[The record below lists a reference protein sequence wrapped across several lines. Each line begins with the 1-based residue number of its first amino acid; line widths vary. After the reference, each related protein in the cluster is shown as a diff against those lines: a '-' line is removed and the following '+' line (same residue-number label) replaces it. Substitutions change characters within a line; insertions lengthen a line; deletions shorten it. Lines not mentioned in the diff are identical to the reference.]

1 MTVVGPSAPVRAA
14 QDHAQVA
21 VASELAFGYPLPG
34 GRRRDV
40 LRGVD
45 LSIAAG
51 ELVALIGTNGSGKTT
66 LLRLLAGTLRPDAGK
81 LVLFGREAR
90 SYSRMD
96 LARRVAVLPQS
107 LELPTGFRVG
117 ELVTMGRLP
126 HSPSLFGA
134 TCEDEEAVERA
145 LRDADARDLASR
157 YAEELSG
164 GERQRVLV
172 AMALA
177 QEPQLL
183 LLDEPTLHLDLAH
196 QLNLL
201 ETIARLRRE
210 RGIAVVAVLHDL
222 TLAGA
227 APRVAVLDSGQVVAD
242 GPPDEVLSE
251 ELVRRVFGVAVEALR
266 DSAGRRRLVPSIQSP
281 DSGTPAAG

>member
-1 MTVVGPSAPVRAA
+1 VSLASSSAAVDEAASLLAPVAA
-14 QDHAQVA
+14 
-21 VASELAFGYPLPG
+21 ASGLAFGYPLPG
-34 GRRRDV
+34 GRRREV

-45 LSIAAG
+45 LSMNAG

-66 LLRLLAGTLRPDAGK
+66 LLRLFAGTLRPDAGF
-81 LVLFGREAR
+81 LALFGRAADGW
-90 SYSRMD
+90 SRME

-107 LELPTGFRVG
+107 LEPPVGFRVG

-126 HSPSLFGA
+126 HSRSLFG
-134 TCEDEEAVERA
+134 TTREDEEAVERA

-196 QLNLL
+196 QLTLL
-201 ETIARLRRE
+201 QTIDRLRVE

-222 TLAGA
+222 TLAAA
-227 APRVAVLDSGQVVAD
+227 APRVGVLDSGRVVAD
-242 GPPDEVLSE
+242 GSPDEVLSE
-251 ELVRRVFGVAVEALR
+251 ELVRRVFGVEVEALR
-266 DSAGRRRLVPSIQSP
+266 DSSGHRRLVPQIP
-281 DSGTPAAG
+281 PAAG

>member
-1 MTVVGPSAPVRAA
+1 MTAASSPAAEATARHAPVAA
-14 QDHAQVA
+14 AA
-21 VASELAFGYPLPG
+21 ELSFGYPLPG
-34 GRRRDV
+34 GSRREV

-45 LSIAAG
+45 LAVAAG

-66 LLRLLAGTLRPDAGK
+66 LLRLFAGTLRPDAGQ
-81 LVLFGREAR
+81 VSLFGREAR
-90 SYSRMD
+90 AWSRME

-107 LELPTGFRVG
+107 LELPVGFRVG
-117 ELVTMGRLP
+117 ELVAMGRLP
-126 HSPSLFGA
+126 HSRSLFGA
-134 TCEDEEAVERA
+134 TRDDEEAVERA

-196 QLNLL
+196 QINLL
-201 ETIARLRRE
+201 QTIQRLRRE

-222 TLAGA
+222 ALAVA
-227 APRVAVLDSGQVVAD
+227 APRVATLDGGSLVAD
-242 GPPDEVLSE
+242 GSPDEVLSE
-251 ELVRRVFGVAVEALR
+251 ELVRRVFGVAVEALQDR
-266 DSAGRRRLVPSIQSP
+266 AGRRRLVPSIPMQ
-281 DSGTPAAG
+281 DSGAAAS

>member
-1 MTVVGPSAPVRAA
+1 MTLLTAAAEGEAKNRTPVALAA
-14 QDHAQVA
+14 G
-21 VASELAFGYPLPG
+21 LAFGYPLPG

-45 LSIAAG
+45 LSILAS

-66 LLRLLAGTLRPDAGK
+66 LLRLFAGTLRPDAGE
-81 LVLFGREAR
+81 LMLFGRQAGGW
-90 SYSRMD
+90 SRME

-126 HSPSLFGA
+126 HSRSLFGA
-134 TCEDEEAVERA
+134 TREDEEAVERA

-172 AMALA
+172 AMALG

-201 ETIARLRRE
+201 ETIGRLRRE

-222 TLAGA
+222 TLASV
-227 APRVAVLDSGQVVAD
+227 APRVAVLDAGRVVAD
-242 GPPDEVLSE
+242 GHPDEVLSE
-251 ELVRRVFGVAVEALR
+251 ELVPRVFGVAVEGLR
-266 DSAGRRRLVPSIQSP
+266 DSGGRRRLVPSVQP
-281 DSGTPAAG
+281 QDSAGPRAG

>member
-1 MTVVGPSAPVRAA
+1 MVTLLVAA
-14 QDHAQVA
+14 SKGAGQDHAPVA
-21 VASELAFGYPLPG
+21 IASGLAFAYSLPG

-45 LSIAAG
+45 LSVAAG

-66 LLRLLAGTLRPDAGK
+66 LLRLLAGTLRPDAGE
-81 LVLFGREAR
+81 LALFGREAGR
-90 SYSRMD
+90 WSRME

-107 LELPTGFRVG
+107 LELPTGFHVG

-126 HSPSLFGA
+126 HSRSLFGA
-134 TCEDEEAVERA
+134 TREDEEAVERA

-201 ETIARLRRE
+201 ETIGRLRRE

-222 TLAGA
+222 TLASV
-227 APRVAVLDSGQVVAD
+227 APRVAVLDSGRVVSD
-242 GPPDEVLSE
+242 GPPDGVLSE

-266 DSAGRRRLVPSIQSP
+266 DSVGRRRLVPSIQP
-281 DSGTPAAG
+281 QDPGVPAAG

>member
-1 MTVVGPSAPVRAA
+1 MTLVASAPEGAA
-14 QDHAQVA
+14 QDRVEIA
-21 VASELAFGYPLPG
+21 VATGLAFGYPLPG

-45 LSIAAG
+45 VSIAAG

-66 LLRLLAGTLRPDAGK
+66 LLRLFAGTLPPDAGE
-81 LVLFGREAR
+81 LMLFGRDAGTW
-90 SYSRMD
+90 SRME

-107 LELPTGFRVG
+107 LELPTGFRVD

-126 HSPSLFGA
+126 HSRSLFGA
-134 TCEDEEAVERA
+134 TREDEEAVERA
-145 LRDADARDLASR
+145 MRDADARDLATR

-164 GERQRVLV
+164 GERQRALV

-196 QLNLL
+196 QINLL
-201 ETIARLRRE
+201 ETITRLRRE

-222 TLAGA
+222 TLAAA

-242 GPPDEVLSE
+242 GPPDDVLTE
-251 ELVRRVFGVAVEALR
+251 ELVRRVFRVAVESLV
-266 DSAGRRRLVPSIQSP
+266 DSTGRRRLVPSIQP
-281 DSGTPAAG
+281 LDPGLPAAG

>member
-1 MTVVGPSAPVRAA
+1 MTLAERAA
-14 QDHAQVA
+14 LAMPHERPPVA
-21 VASELAFGYPLPG
+21 VASGVAFGYPLPG
-34 GRRRDV
+34 GHRREV

-45 LSIAAG
+45 LSIVAG

-66 LLRLLAGTLRPDAGK
+66 LLRLFAGTLRRDSGE
-81 LVLFGREAR
+81 LELFGRQAGAW
-90 SYSRMD
+90 SRME
-96 LARRVAVLPQS
+96 LARRVAVLPQG
-107 LELPTGFRVG
+107 LELPAGFRVG

-126 HSPSLFGA
+126 HSHSLFGA
-134 TCEDEEAVERA
+134 TRDDEEAVERA

-201 ETIARLRRE
+201 QMINRLRRD
-210 RGIAVVAVLHDL
+210 RGIAVLAVLHDL
-222 TLAGA
+222 ALAA
-227 APRVAVLDSGQVVAD
+227 TAQRVAVLASGRVVAD
-242 GPPDEVLSE
+242 GTPDEVLSE
-251 ELVRRVFGVAVEALR
+251 DLVRRVFGVAVEVLR
-266 DSAGRRRLVPSIQSP
+266 DSAGRRRLVPMLQ
-281 DSGTPAAG
+281 PADLEPPAGG

>member
-1 MTVVGPSAPVRAA
+1 VTLVASAPEGAA
-14 QDHAQVA
+14 QDRVEIA
-21 VASELAFGYPLPG
+21 VATGLAFGYPLPG

-40 LRGVD
+40 LRRVD
-45 LSIAAG
+45 VSIAAG

-66 LLRLLAGTLRPDAGK
+66 LLRLFAGTLPPGAGE
-81 LVLFGREAR
+81 LVLFGRDAGTW
-90 SYSRMD
+90 SRME

-126 HSPSLFGA
+126 HSRSLFGA
-134 TCEDEEAVERA
+134 TREDKEAVERA
-145 LRDADARDLASR
+145 MRDADARDLATR

-164 GERQRVLV
+164 GERQRALV

-196 QLNLL
+196 QINLL
-201 ETIARLRRE
+201 ETITRLRRE

-222 TLAGA
+222 TLAAA

-242 GPPDEVLSE
+242 GPPDDVLTE
-251 ELVRRVFGVAVEALR
+251 ELVRRVFRVAVESLV
-266 DSAGRRRLVPSIQSP
+266 DSTGRRRLVPSIQP
-281 DSGTPAAG
+281 LDPGLPAAG

>member
-1 MTVVGPSAPVRAA
+1 MTVLASSAADESARD
-14 QDHAQVA
+14 QTQVA
-21 VASELAFGYPLPG
+21 AASSVAFGYPLPG
-34 GRRRDV
+34 GGRRDV
-40 LRGVD
+40 LRRVD

-66 LLRLLAGTLRPDAGK
+66 LLRLLAGTLRPDAGG
-81 LVLFGREAR
+81 LVLFGREA
-90 SYSRMD
+90 SEWSRMD

-126 HSPSLFGA
+126 HSRSLFGA
-134 TCEDEEAVERA
+134 TREDEEAVESA
-145 LRDADARDLASR
+145 LHDADARDLASR

-196 QLNLL
+196 QLKLL
-201 ETIARLRRE
+201 VTITRLRRE

-242 GPPDEVLSE
+242 GPPDDVLSE
-251 ELVRRVFGVAVEALR
+251 ELVRRVFGVAVEALL
-266 DSAGRRRLVPSIQSP
+266 DSAGRRRLVPSIQP
-281 DSGTPAAG
+281 QDLGAPAAG

>member
-1 MTVVGPSAPVRAA
+1 MTLLTAA
-14 QDHAQVA
+14 AEGEAKNRTQVA
-21 VASELAFGYPLPG
+21 LAAGLAFGYPLPG

-45 LSIAAG
+45 LSILAG

-66 LLRLLAGTLRPDAGK
+66 LLRLFAGTLRPDAGE
-81 LVLFGREAR
+81 LMLFGRQAGTW
-90 SYSRMD
+90 SRME

-126 HSPSLFGA
+126 HSRSLFGA
-134 TCEDEEAVERA
+134 TREDEEAVERA

-201 ETIARLRRE
+201 ETIGRLRRE

-222 TLAGA
+222 TLASV
-227 APRVAVLDSGQVVAD
+227 APRVAVLDAGRVVAD
-242 GPPDEVLSE
+242 GHPDEVLSE
-251 ELVRRVFGVAVEALR
+251 ELVRRVFGVAVEGLR
-266 DSAGRRRLVPSIQSP
+266 DSGGRRRLVPSIQP
-281 DSGTPAAG
+281 QDSAGPRAG

>member
-1 MTVVGPSAPVRAA
+1 MTQDATLSPEAA
-14 QDHAQVA
+14 AERIAQVA
-21 VASELAFGYPLPG
+21 VATGLAFGYPLPG
-34 GRRRDV
+34 DRRRDV

-66 LLRLLAGTLRPDAGK
+66 LLRLFAGTLRPDAGE
-81 LVLFGREAR
+81 LVLFGREAGR
-90 SYSRMD
+90 WSRME
-96 LARRVAVLPQS
+96 LARRVAMLPQS

-126 HSPSLFGA
+126 HSRSLFGA
-134 TCEDEEAVERA
+134 TRQDEEAVERA

-201 ETIARLRRE
+201 ETIGRLRRE
-210 RGIAVVAVLHDL
+210 RGIAVIAVLHDL
-222 TLAGA
+222 TLAAA
-227 APRVAVLDSGQVVAD
+227 APRVAVLDSGRVVAD
-242 GPPDEVLSE
+242 GPPDGVLSE

-266 DSAGRRRLVPSIQSP
+266 DSQGRRRLVPSIQSQ
-281 DSGTPAAG
+281 DSGAPATG

>member
-1 MTVVGPSAPVRAA
+1 MTQDATLSPEAA
-14 QDHAQVA
+14 AERIAQVA
-21 VASELAFGYPLPG
+21 VATGLAFGYPLPG
-34 GRRRDV
+34 DRRRDV

-66 LLRLLAGTLRPDAGK
+66 LLRLFAGTLRPDAGE
-81 LVLFGREAR
+81 LVLFGREAGR
-90 SYSRMD
+90 WSRME

-126 HSPSLFGA
+126 HSRSLFGA
-134 TCEDEEAVERA
+134 TRQDEEAVERA

-201 ETIARLRRE
+201 ETIGRLRRE
-210 RGIAVVAVLHDL
+210 RGIAVIAVLHDL
-222 TLAGA
+222 TLAAA
-227 APRVAVLDSGQVVAD
+227 APRVAVLDSGRVVAD
-242 GPPDEVLSE
+242 GPPDGVLSE

-266 DSAGRRRLVPSIQSP
+266 DSQGRRRLVPSIQSQ
-281 DSGTPAAG
+281 DSGAPATG